1 MPRVL
6 KLNIY
11 PVQHAK
17 WFRRIMRMAGVRLC
31 FTELASPRQNT
42 PSSACSAHSR
52 RRCAATPSPIPIT
65 STCRWRSAAS
75 STTRYVRISTLADAR
90 RRRCGGASV
99 RISGRRSGRYG
110 SKDGTASCGVGR
122 YAISGKAGLHTSEL
136 LNKRQL
142 DGCLW
147 ASAVGL
153 PNLPVH
159 TAPENDASDL
169 MTSLR

>member
-31 FTELASPRQNT
+31 FTELASPRQN
-42 PSSACSAHSR
+42 
-52 RRCAATPSPIPIT
+52 SPIERLFGTLKT
-65 STCRWRSAAS
+65 SLR
-75 STTRYVRISTLADAR
+75 
-90 RRRCGGASV
+90 G
-99 RISGRRSGRYG
+99 
-110 SKDGTASCGVGR
+110 

-136 LNKRQL
+136 LKKRQL

-159 TAPENDASDL
+159 TAPENDTSDL